1 MAPEEGIPLNTIR
14 TGKPAQQA
22 LAAAGYKELADLT
35 NVTERELLQ
44 LHGMGPKAL
53 GILREALQKEGL
65 SFATENEETK
75 RKGK

>member
-1 MAPEEGIPLNTIR
+1 MAREEGIPLETIR
-14 TGKPAQQA
+14 TARPAQRA
-22 LAAAGYKELADLT
+22 LAAAGYKELANLT

-53 GILREALQKEGL
+53 GILREALQKEAL
-65 SFATENEETK
+65 SFATENEETE